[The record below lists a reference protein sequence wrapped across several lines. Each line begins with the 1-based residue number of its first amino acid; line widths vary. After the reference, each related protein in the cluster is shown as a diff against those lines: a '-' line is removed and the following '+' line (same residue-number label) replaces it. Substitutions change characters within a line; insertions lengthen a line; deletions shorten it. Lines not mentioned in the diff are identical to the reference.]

1 MPPRFIARQLSCPS
15 GLPGRIVGRLM
26 NRRNARMNAFA
37 IKHLE
42 LQPADRV
49 LEIGFGGGVTL
60 PTLIAVAA
68 SVTGLDRSRDAVNLA
83 NARFSTAV
91 KAGRAQFRV
100 GVVES
105 LPFDSGYF
113 TKVCTVNTVYFWK
126 SLDLAFAEIF
136 RVLAPR
142 GRAAIGFLPK
152 QWMDRMRM
160 PSDIFTSRTSEEV
173 RSALVGAGFRGVRTE
188 RPEAAT
194 PWNVMVAVR

>member
-1 MPPRFIARQLSCPS
+1 MVPKLIARQLSCPS

-26 NRRNARMNAFA
+26 NRRNASMNAFA
-37 IKHLE
+37 IKQLE

-60 PTLIAVAA
+60 PTLIAVAG
-68 SVTGLDRSRDAVNLA
+68 SVTGLDRSQDAVNLA

-105 LPFDSGYF
+105 LPFDSGHF

-126 SLDLAFAEIF
+126 SLDQAFAEIF
-136 RVLAPR
+136 RVLAPQ

-152 QWMDRMRM
+152 QWMDRLGM
-160 PSDIFTSRTSEEV
+160 PSDIFTSRTLEEV
-173 RSALVGAGFRGVRTE
+173 RAALLGAGFRGVHAE